1 MRMVPTTLLAA
12 SLALALS
19 ACGPRDEV
27 DDAATP
33 PVAPDAADVSG
44 ANGTTGAAGASA
56 PGEVDV
62 STATLPGGVAVL
74 TATEGNAVTGELVF
88 RAIEG
93 GVAITGQVN
102 GLPPG
107 SEHGFHVH
115 ENGDCSAPDG
125 SSAGGHFNPM
135 GQAHGRAGGGEHH
148 VGDSDN
154 ITADDTGVATVDTRL
169 VGATL
174 GDGGPGDVIGRGV
187 IVHADP
193 DDYATQPTGNAG
205 ARLAC
210 GVVQVGG
217 EGPAPM

>member
-1 MRMVPTTLLAA
+1 KKESNMRMVPTTLLAA

-44 ANGTTGAAGASA
+44 ANGTTGATA
-56 PGEVDV
+56 PGEADV

-107 SEHGFHVH
+107 SEH
-115 ENGDCSAPDG
+115 
-125 SSAGGHFNPM
+125 
-135 GQAHGRAGGGEHH
+135 
-148 VGDSDN
+148 
-154 ITADDTGVATVDTRL
+154 
-169 VGATL
+169 
-174 GDGGPGDVIGRGV
+174 
-187 IVHADP
+187 
-193 DDYATQPTGNAG
+193 
-205 ARLAC
+205 
-210 GVVQVGG
+210 
-217 EGPAPM
+217 